1 VKMVRE
7 VRELREKSVDEL
19 RAELDTARIEL
30 RNLIIKLSMAGQ
42 GENTASIR
50 NLKRRIARISTILK
64 EKELEKK

>member
-1 VKMVRE
+1 MVRE

-19 RAELDTARIEL
+19 RAELDIARIEL

>member
-1 VKMVRE
+1 MVRE